1 MQNDFFIGVD
11 GGGSKTHLR
20 LESSDGKV
28 LAEGYSGPANIRLS
42 IDLACISIDD
52 ALEQVLQKSK
62 LKDKKDIR
70 LHVGMGLAGYEVQ
83 SAREGFLARQKNLL
97 FSSLVVQSD
106 AYVACLGA
114 HSGNFGSV
122 IIVGTGV
129 VGLKMNKKGKT
140 QVGGW
145 GFPHG
150 DEGGGA
156 WIGLETVR
164 MVLQSCDGRGESSP
178 LLTHMKQKLG
188 GRVEKIT
195 QWACSANASQ
205 FAEIARDVFKYAR
218 KGDKFAIQLLKQSAK
233 HVERIFFAL
242 EKQEKKSDKKLP
254 YSLVG
259 GVVPFIIDYFKP
271 SLKKRF
277 VSPRCD
283 ACDGALLMIRK
294 SINQN

>member
-28 LAEGYSGPANIRLS
+28 LAEGFSGPANIRLS
-42 IDLACISIDD
+42 IEIACSSIHD

-62 LKDKKDIR
+62 LKDKKGIR
-70 LHVGMGLAGYEVQ
+70 FHVGMGLAGYEVQ
-83 SAREGFLARQKNLL
+83 SAREGFLTKQKNSM

-114 HSGNFGSV
+114 HSGSFGSV

-129 VGLKMNKKGKT
+129 VGLKINKKGKT

-150 DEGGGA
+150 DEGGAA

-164 MVLQSCDGRGESSP
+164 MLLHYCDGRGEGSS

-188 GRVEKIT
+188 GKVEEIT
-195 QWACSANASQ
+195 QWACYANASQ
-205 FAEIARDVFKYAR
+205 FAEIARDVFRYAQ
-218 KGDKFAIQLLKQSAK
+218 KGDKLAIYLLKISAK
-233 HVERIFFAL
+233 HVEKIFLAL
-242 EKQEKKSDKKLP
+242 EKQEKVSETKLP

-259 GVVPFIIDYFKP
+259 GVVPFIRDYLRS
-271 SLKKRF
+271 SLKKRL
-277 VSPRCD
+277 VLPKGD

-294 SINQN
+294 SISQN